1 MPGLPQR
8 QPPGRQS
15 WRAPRRQC
23 PTASLAAKPAV
34 GVRRSSNSR
43 RQQYAEPPPQ
53 PVYAV
58 PPPADESDKLD
69 QLKQLGALKDQG
81 VLTDAEFEVQKSRIL
96 NS

>member
-1 MPGLPQR
+1 
-8 QPPGRQS
+8 
-15 WRAPRRQC
+15 
-23 PTASLAAKPAV
+23 
-34 GVRRSSNSR
+34 
-43 RQQYAEPPPQ
+43 
-53 PVYAV
+53 VYAV